1 MREELHSY
9 SVKYFVCFLASI
21 LWFGLQNEGSIN
33 EWTFARVC
41 FVYASQRFHGSWKQF
56 YFLTSLHFR
65 IETFLSSLWVLSPRL
80 PQLFRQTFEELSEA
94 RDNEY
99 KKLTGKAERS
109 AKKKKNEKY
118 WCGQPLWHFLAFT
131 PLNECSKCF
140 IWGALDSGAWI
151 AMVSGISKHSW
162 PLGYPWG
169 PCQFSKYNGNKI

>member
-99 KKLTGKAERS
+99 KKLTGKAES
-109 AKKKKNEKY
+109 SDKKKKKWEVLVWPAIVTLPCFHTFEWVFKVFHLGSL
-118 WCGQPLWHFLAFT
+118 GQWSVDCNGFRHFQAQLAT
-131 PLNECSKCF
+131 WL
-140 IWGALDSGAWI
+140 
-151 AMVSGISKHSW
+151 
-162 PLGYPWG
+162 PLGSMSV
-169 PCQFSKYNGNKI
+169 F